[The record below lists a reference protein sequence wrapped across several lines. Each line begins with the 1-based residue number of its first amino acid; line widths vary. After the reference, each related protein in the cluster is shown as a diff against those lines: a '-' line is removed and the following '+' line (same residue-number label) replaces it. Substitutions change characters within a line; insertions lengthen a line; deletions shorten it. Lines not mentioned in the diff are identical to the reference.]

1 MKAIRKVKMEVEHFE
16 IGDQINIKL
25 KGYGKFTATC
35 HKNINGQALFVFD
48 NCVGSRPMNEANTT
62 KGGFDESDMCAWLN
76 TELIDVFPE
85 KYIKRMLRPEGMD
98 HLLWLL
104 SEEQVFGLNLP
115 FDDQLE
121 LMRDPKH
128 RVCSYPD
135 GSRAAWWLRDVAHST
150 TFAYVNSN
158 GSANS
163 NSASG
168 SNGVRPAFII
178 ENL

>member
-35 HKNINGQALFVFD
+35 HKNVNGQALFVFD
-48 NCVGSRPMNEANTT
+48 NCVGSRPMNETNTT
-62 KGGFDESDMCAWLN
+62 QGGFDESDMCAWLN
-76 TELIDVFPE
+76 TELIDAFPE

-104 SEEQVFGLNLP
+104 SEDEVFGLPDWRLR
-115 FDDQLE
+115 
-121 LMRDPKH
+121 LMDDPKY

-135 GSRAAWWLRDVAHST
+135 GSRANWWLRDVANST
-150 TFAYVNSN
+150 NFANVNSN
-158 GSANS
+158 GNANNNNAS
-163 NSASG
+163 N
-168 SNGVRPAFII
+168 SNGVRPDFDVSKY
-178 ENL
+178 ES